1 MITKPFF
8 LLCHNAIL
16 HFFGPCRVCLPLTV
30 YCRIL
35 GPKNSSGGRQKLSE
49 MLLSKHLPNM
59 VQSWHVYS
67 DCLRKPACKT
77 GPWYNARRLLRCLR
91 SPSFVGVLGMVA
103 AIGMIVPDLFGR
115 FGGYLS
121 PSMDL
126 MLECFLFIL
135 MFPVILDLA
144 FTLQVKQHKFYV
156 ISFHIFFHVF

>member
-1 MITKPFF
+1 MPFF
-8 LLCHNAIL
+8 ISSAPAAFVYPWQFIAGSWAPRIHL
-16 HFFGPCRVCLPLTV
+16 GVDKKTV
-30 YCRIL
+30 WNVVVQTSSKH
-35 GPKNSSGGRQKLSE
+35 GPKLAR
-49 MLLSKHLPNM
+49 
-59 VQSWHVYS
+59 YS